1 MANSIAY
8 NPLNTLKQ
16 FVGILPM
23 NCLSMFYHFIGLVL
37 IELSMCDLLVNTG
50 HERVNYRIYN
60 LFLGT
65 ERLIIILLIMLY
77 RHLTFDMC
85 IGNISRR

>member
-23 NCLSMFYHFIGLVL
+23 NCLSMFYHFIVLAL

-50 HERVNYRIYN
+50 H
-60 LFLGT
+60 
-65 ERLIIILLIMLY
+65 
-77 RHLTFDMC
+77 
-85 IGNISRR
+85 